1 MGIILATEKDVEWI
15 NNQYKLAGFVPSDLK
30 NEIVAIVTYN
40 GKKAGVGRLV
50 QIDKDNLEMG
60 GIYILPAYRG
70 HKLAQKL
77 VSFLV
82 QQARKADAPNVYCI
96 PFENL
101 GNFYKKYGFKKVDLQ
116 EDEIHETIIAKY
128 NWCLQEY
135 DKNVLLF
142 RL

>member
-1 MGIILATEKDVEWI
+1 MGIILATEKNVEWI
-15 NNQYKLAGFVPSDLK
+15 NNQYKIAGFIPSDLK

-40 GKKAGVGRLV
+40 GKNAGIGRLV

-70 HKLAQKL
+70 HKLAGEL

-82 QQARKADAPNVYCI
+82 KEAKKIDAANVYCI
-96 PFENL
+96 PFDNL
-101 GNFYKKYGFKKVDLQ
+101 GNFYKKYGFKEVRPQ
-116 EDEIHETIIAKY
+116 EDDIHEAIINKY